1 VKELTKIVIVA
12 IVGVIVLDA
21 LTSVASRTIGFPYS
35 LAGVVTI
42 AIYCATG
49 FYATRYANLKVGLLA
64 SAIVGFVDS
73 TVGWAISW
81 IIGPGRPEGKTTATG
96 GLVLTIASVILVA
109 TISGLFGGILSK
121 ILSSFGRSTG

>member
-1 VKELTKIVIVA
+1 MNPTAKIVIVA

-21 LTSVASRTIGFPYS
+21 LASVASRTIGLPYS

-49 FYATRYANLKVGLLA
+49 FYATRYVNLKVGLLA

-81 IIGPGRPEGKTTATG
+81 IIGPGRPEGETIAIS

-109 TISGLFGGILSK
+109 TISGLLGGILSK
-121 ILSSFGRSTG
+121 ILSSFARSTE